1 MAERERWRDQAKTT
15 EVQWRGR
22 KFTAGESRGGV
33 EEGQERERMRDT
45 MRLMGFVDGDGDGD
59 GEGDGEGD
67 VDADVDVD
75 GDVDVDVDA
84 DGEEEE
90 DEE

>member
-22 KFTAGESRGGV
+22 KFTAGDSRGGV

-45 MRLMGFVDGDGDGD
+45 MRLMGVGDGDVDGDVDEDGDGD
-59 GEGDGEGD
+59 GE
-67 VDADVDVD
+67 
-75 GDVDVDVDA
+75 
-84 DGEEEE
+84 EE
-90 DEE
+90 DE

>member
-33 EEGQERERMRDT
+33 EEGQEGQERERMRDT
-45 MRLMGFVDGDGDGD
+45 MRLMGVVDVDGDGD
-59 GEGDGEGD
+59 GEGDGE
-67 VDADVDVD
+67 